1 VPYSDPVNV
10 ESPPVA
16 SVAPAV
22 SIAQRVRASSMVR
35 HGALIFAATLFMNVG
50 GFVFHAIAS
59 RALGVERYGQLYALI
74 SACTDAAL
82 PIGLAAPVIARFAAE
97 FAALHDE
104 SHMRAMT
111 ADVAR
116 LFGLVGAV
124 CFALSLGLAVPV
136 GEFLRV
142 PVWSIPIVGL
152 IAAAILLSYS
162 LRAVAQGM
170 QAFNAYAGSVVAE
183 GAFKVVALL
192 ALLSLGLG
200 FAGSLLGFLGGIV
213 AGLAAIAGLLVRRY
227 AGVAPSA
234 LRYDW
239 RRIVLS
245 GAGAASLTIA
255 ATLIGTGDVLLVKH
269 YFDAAQA
276 GLYSAA
282 SLGGKIVMYFVGFI
296 PIVLLPQATDRH
308 VRGEKTRQTLFV
320 ALGLFAV
327 IAVGG
332 ILGMKFFGL
341 VVLHA
346 LVGHAFDAAN
356 HLLVGY
362 TVAMLLLA
370 LIGLLGSYGLATH
383 RLAFTVPLLAGTLG
397 TLLSLI
403 AFHATLGQV
412 VEVLVAGM
420 ATTSAAVAAALAIQG
435 LTPVKAS

>member
-1 VPYSDPVNV
+1 
-10 ESPPVA
+10 
-16 SVAPAV
+16 
-22 SIAQRVRASSMVR
+22 
-35 HGALIFAATLFMNVG
+35 
-50 GFVFHAIAS
+50 
-59 RALGVERYGQLYALI
+59 
-74 SACTDAAL
+74 
-82 PIGLAAPVIARFAAE
+82 
-97 FAALHDE
+97 
-104 SHMRAMT
+104 
-111 ADVAR
+111 
-116 LFGLVGAV
+116 
-124 CFALSLGLAVPV
+124 
-136 GEFLRV
+136 
-142 PVWSIPIVGL
+142 
-152 IAAAILLSYS
+152 
-162 LRAVAQGM
+162 
-170 QAFNAYAGSVVAE
+170 
-183 GAFKVVALL
+183 
-192 ALLSLGLG
+192 
-200 FAGSLLGFLGGIV
+200 
-213 AGLAAIAGLLVRRY
+213 
-227 AGVAPSA
+227 
-234 LRYDW
+234 
-239 RRIVLS
+239 
-245 GAGAASLTIA
+245 
-255 ATLIGTGDVLLVKH
+255 VLLVKH